1 MIFVAH
7 PRSSLVI
14 VSAFVH
20 LVTWRLTNAELTDQ
34 NDVSH
39 ATPATCASLIAGED
53 SFHKNTTYSS
63 TLSMQLASPS
73 EEAGLH
79 LLQRSMHVIR
89 TRRTIGGWS
98 FAPVSTKAP
107 KLAKIIFGKSSARAR
122 TDKWFHASEI
132 DPRIKPGSQDDK
144 GMLVRVINR
153 PAWQKT
159 TRCKTDAPESC
170 EECSAPPDCWM
181 VKDSNNR
188 MSVTAGTGNPHATVR
203 GFRRFLST
211 LHIRCVAPV
220 VHIRFNLFYLQGG
233 SLRFF
238 WDGKEITQANGFQ
251 ATGFQS
257 PLQVKDFWAAR
268 KEQWKKYNR
277 KDTNL
282 YSGLGAAIVE
292 LDNLG
297 GHDFTVEFTSNPS
310 APTAKA
316 MISGLSFFMTDTFAK
331 CEDTKACLTAL
342 GNSTSGLKLRN
353 SNVLQR
359 LCLMSS
365 WNAMSPEEKQ
375 ACVEWRHCLSESDE
389 DHSERLLT
397 FLNAAGVGGGGTAMT
412 PAIPDN
418 GEKNCIY
425 PTTADP
431 ESWDCDCFRDMY
443 RRCQLLE
450 ATHGFTFGKNSM
462 VWCMRA
468 LFCANDAV
476 CSHWKSQ
483 TCGHPLVQ
491 NFQHMLQVTDESKG
505 SQNGLMLLGKESL
518 SYNTSAANE
527 EEKVKMRVV
536 SNTDE
541 EFDEDS
547 EMSAALY
554 SRQSAE
560 SSVSRSVDGTV
571 RDKACM

>member
-153 PAWQKT
+153 PAWQKM

-170 EECSAPPDCWM
+170 EECSGPPDCWM
-181 VKDSNNR
+181 IKDSYNR
-188 MSVTAGTGNPHATVR
+188 MSVTGKQGLGTKTWT
-203 GFRRFLST
+203 RFLST
-211 LHIRCVAPV
+211 FHIRCVVPV
-220 VHIRFNLFYLQGG
+220 VHIRFSLFHLNGG
-233 SLRFF
+233 SLRFY
-238 WDGKEITQANGFQ
+238 WDGKEVTQANGFHT
-251 ATGFQS
+251 TGFQS
-257 PLQVKDFWAAR
+257 PIKLKDYYAAR
-268 KEQWKKYNR
+268 NEQWKKYNR
-277 KDTNL
+277 KDKHL
-282 YSGLGAAIVE
+282 YSGVGTATVE
-292 LDNLG
+292 LDSLG
-297 GHDFTVEFTSNPS
+297 GHDFTVEFTANFA
-310 APTAKA
+310 APVIKA
-316 MISGLSFFMTDTFAK
+316 MIQNMAFFMTDDFAK
-331 CEDTKACLTAL
+331 CEDTKACLDAL
-342 GNSTSGLKLRN
+342 GNSASGLKLRN

-418 GEKNCIY
+418 GEKKLHLSHNC
-425 PTTADP
+425 
-431 ESWDCDCFRDMY
+431 
-443 RRCQLLE
+443 
-450 ATHGFTFGKNSM
+450 
-462 VWCMRA
+462 
-468 LFCANDAV
+468 
-476 CSHWKSQ
+476 
-483 TCGHPLVQ
+483 
-491 NFQHMLQVTDESKG
+491 
-505 SQNGLMLLGKESL
+505 
-518 SYNTSAANE
+518 
-527 EEKVKMRVV
+527 
-536 SNTDE
+536 
-541 EFDEDS
+541 
-547 EMSAALY
+547 
-554 SRQSAE
+554 
-560 SSVSRSVDGTV
+560 
-571 RDKACM
+571 

>member
-170 EECSAPPDCWM
+170 EECSGLKDCWRMQDVHGDHARMAM
-181 VKDSNNR
+181 VGGKRHNR
-188 MSVTAGTGNPHATVR
+188 WS
-203 GFRRFLST
+203 RFLST
-211 LHIRCVAPV
+211 FHIRCVVPV
-220 VHIRFNLFYLQGG
+220 VHIRFSLFHLNGG
-233 SLRFF
+233 SLRFY
-238 WDGKEITQANGFQ
+238 WDGQEITQANGFH
-251 ATGFQS
+251 TEGFES
-257 PLQVKDFWAAR
+257 PVKLKDFWAAR
-268 KEQWKKYNR
+268 REQWKKY
-277 KDTNL
+277 KVEHKTL
-282 YSGLGAAIVE
+282 YIALGTATVE
-292 LDNLG
+292 VDKLG
-297 GHDFTVEFTSNPS
+297 GHDFTVEFTANFA
-310 APTAKA
+310 APVIKA
-316 MISGLSFFMTDTFAK
+316 MIQNMAFFMTDDFAK
-331 CEDTKACLTAL
+331 CEDTKACLDAL
-342 GNSTSGLKLRN
+342 GNSASGLKLRN

-365 WNAMSPEEKQ
+365 WNAMSADEKQ
-375 ACVEWRHCLSESDE
+375 ACEEWPSFAIACR
-389 DHSERLLT
+389 RAT
-397 FLNAAGVGGGGTAMT
+397 KTIANA
-412 PAIPDN
+412 
-418 GEKNCIY
+418 C
-425 PTTADP
+425 
-431 ESWDCDCFRDMY
+431 
-443 RRCQLLE
+443 
-450 ATHGFTFGKNSM
+450 
-462 VWCMRA
+462 
-468 LFCANDAV
+468 
-476 CSHWKSQ
+476 
-483 TCGHPLVQ
+483 
-491 NFQHMLQVTDESKG
+491 
-505 SQNGLMLLGKESL
+505 
-518 SYNTSAANE
+518 
-527 EEKVKMRVV
+527 
-536 SNTDE
+536 
-541 EFDEDS
+541 
-547 EMSAALY
+547 
-554 SRQSAE
+554 
-560 SSVSRSVDGTV
+560 
-571 RDKACM
+571 